1 MNPREQAQTEQV
13 SEEEGQIQGYRVI
26 YERTPTGWSA
36 YAPDLPGLGGGAET
50 REEMEQLMRE
60 AIPLHLESLRKDRA
74 ERPWL
79 YTPDKL
85 SPELRA
91 VFARIDAA

>member
-1 MNPREQAQTEQV
+1 MKGRQV
-13 SEEEGQIQGYRVI
+13 QRDIEEGTLHGYQVI

-36 YAPDLPGLGGGAET
+36 YAPDLPGLGGGAES
-50 REEMEQLMRE
+50 REEMERLMSE
-60 AIPLHLESLRKDRA
+60 AIPMHLEALKRDRA

-79 YTPDKL
+79 YTPEQL